1 VLILKEKIE
10 RKMTQQ
16 EKDFII
22 THISEL
28 HNGIKNFLRIN
39 SNLNEQEV
47 KTYLSQRFSE
57 YLENPNNHQILYT
70 RLQNTNFTKARIIEI
85 ANDLGFYKPD
95 LEKFYRQY
103 LLKKGYEE
111 NIRNL
116 PDLTSNVLE
125 NIKQNMNEREFNFI
139 KVDYEKIVEKT
150 MYMTLKG
157 GFSENLTNINMGV
170 MVANAGDAAEFLFVA
185 RAILNGYN
193 CSSVDV
199 RSSRYDAIIDFKGK
213 LLRIQIKGI
222 SSNQVSFKDRDRG
235 GQGIDHTHERNRGQ
249 RITSED
255 CDIYVAVDK
264 QIGII
269 YLIPMYEVD
278 LFEDNELTK
287 KTEDLTEYKENW
299 EIIYNVVERLSTQI

>member
-1 VLILKEKIE
+1 
-10 RKMTQQ
+10 MTQ
-16 EKDFII
+16 EDKDFVIS
-22 THISEL
+22 HINEL
-28 HNGIKNFLRIN
+28 HNGVRNFFRSN
-39 SNLNEQEV
+39 PNLNEQEV
-47 KTYLSQRFSE
+47 KTFLSKKFSDYVE
-57 YLENPNNHQILYT
+57 DTNNHQILYN
-70 RLQNTNFTKARIIEI
+70 RLETINFTKTRIIEI

-103 LLKKGYEE
+103 LLKKGYEA
-111 NIRNL
+111 NIINL
-116 PDLTSNVLE
+116 SNLTSNVLE
-125 NIKQNMNEREFNFI
+125 NIKENMNEREFNFI
-139 KVDYEKIVEKT
+139 RVDYKKIIDKT

-199 RSSRYDAIIDFKGK
+199 RSSRYDAIIDFNGK

-222 SSNQVSFKDRDRG
+222 SDNQVSFKDRDRG

-249 RITSED
+249 RITSQD

-278 LFEDNELTK
+278 SFGEDELTK
-287 KTEDLTEYKENW
+287 NTDDLTEYKENW
-299 EIIYNVVERLSTQI
+299 GIIHNVVERISTEVE

>member
-1 VLILKEKIE
+1 MTDEQKQFVIE
-10 RKMTQQ
+10 N
-16 EKDFII
+16 IA
-22 THISEL
+22 EL
-28 HNGIKNFLRIN
+28 HNGITNFFRN
-39 SNLNEQEV
+39 NTQLNEQDV
-47 KTYLSQRFSE
+47 KTFLSKRFFDYISDNE
-57 YLENPNNHQILYT
+57 NHQVLYEK
-70 RLQNTNFTKARIIEI
+70 LQEINFVKARIVDI

-103 LLKKGYEE
+103 LLKKGYDE
-111 NIRNL
+111 NIDDL
-116 PDLTSNVLE
+116 PNLTSNILE
-125 NIKQNMNEREFNFI
+125 NIKNNMNEREFAFI
-139 KVDYEKIVEKT
+139 KADYKKIIEKT
-150 MYMTLKG
+150 MYMTLKA

-199 RSSRYDAIIDFKGK
+199 RSSRYDAIIEFQGK
-213 LLRIQIKGI
+213 ILKIQIKGI

-278 LFEDNELTK
+278 LLGDDELTK
-287 KTEDLTEYKENW
+287 KTDDLIDYKENW
-299 EIIYNVVERLSTQI
+299 EVIHNVVDRLSN

>member
-1 VLILKEKIE
+1 MTEEQEQFVIDNIE
-10 RKMTQQ
+10 
-16 EKDFII
+16 
-22 THISEL
+22 EL
-28 HNGIKNFLRIN
+28 HNGITNFFRN
-39 SNLNEQEV
+39 NNDLNEQEV
-47 KTYLSQRFSE
+47 KSFLSDRFYNYISDT
-57 YLENPNNHQILYT
+57 NNHQVLYEK
-70 RLQNTNFTKARIIEI
+70 LQEQNFVKARITDI
-85 ANDLGFYKPD
+85 ANELCFYKPD

-111 NIRNL
+111 NIGNL
-116 PDLTSNVLE
+116 PNLTDEVLE
-125 NIKQNMNEREFNFI
+125 NIKNNMNDREFAFI
-139 KVDYEKIVEKT
+139 KADYKKIVEKT
-150 MYMTLKG
+150 MYMTLKA

-170 MVANAGDAAEFLFVA
+170 MVANAGDASEFLFVA

-193 CSSVDV
+193 CSVVDV
-199 RSSRYDAIIDFKGK
+199 RSSRYDAIIDFEDK

-249 RITSED
+249 RITSSD

-278 LFEDNELTK
+278 LFGDNELTK
-287 KTEDLTEYKENW
+287 RTDDLIEYKENW
-299 EIIYNVVERLSTQI
+299 EVIHNVVEHLSN

>member
-1 VLILKEKIE
+1 
-10 RKMTQQ
+10 MTQE
-16 EKDFII
+16 EKDFVI
-22 THISEL
+22 THINEL
-28 HNGIKNFLRIN
+28 HSNGIKNFLRNN

-47 KTYLSQRFSE
+47 KTFLSNKFSE
-57 YLENPNNHQILYT
+57 YIENINNHQILYT
-70 RLQNTNFTKARIIEI
+70 RLENVNFTKARIIEI

-95 LEKFYRQY
+95 LEKFYRQF
-103 LLKKGYEE
+103 LLKKGYES
-111 NIRNL
+111 NIGNISN
-116 PDLTSNVLE
+116 LTSSVLI
-125 NIKQNMNEREFNFI
+125 NIKENMNEREFNFI
-139 KVDYEKIVEKT
+139 KADYKKILDKT

-199 RSSRYDAIIDFKGK
+199 RSSRYDAIIDFNGT

-222 SSNQVSFKDRDRG
+222 SDNQVSFKDRDRG

-249 RITSED
+249 RITSQD

-278 LFEDNELTK
+278 LFEETELTK
-287 KTEDLTEYKENW
+287 KTDNLTQYKENW
-299 EIIYNVVERLSTQI
+299 EIIHNVVERLSTTEVE

>member
-1 VLILKEKIE
+1 
-10 RKMTQQ
+10 MTQ
-16 EKDFII
+16 EKKDFVI
-22 THISEL
+22 TNISEL
-28 HNGIKNFLRIN
+28 HSEGIKKFLKSN
-39 SNLNEQEV
+39 PNLNEQEV
-47 KTYLSQRFSE
+47 KTFLSNKFLE
-57 YLENPNNHQILYT
+57 YIENIDNHQILYT
-70 RLQNTNFTKARIIEI
+70 RLEDVNFTKSRIIEI
-85 ANDLGFYKPD
+85 ANSLGFYKPD
-95 LEKFYRQY
+95 LEKFYRQF
-103 LLKKGYEE
+103 LLKKGYEA
-111 NIRNL
+111 NIGNL
-116 PDLTSNVLE
+116 SNLTSSVLE